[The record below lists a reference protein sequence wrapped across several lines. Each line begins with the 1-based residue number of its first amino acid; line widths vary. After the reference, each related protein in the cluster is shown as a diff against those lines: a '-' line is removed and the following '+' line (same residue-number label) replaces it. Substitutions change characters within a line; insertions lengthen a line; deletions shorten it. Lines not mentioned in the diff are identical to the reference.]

1 MVPIRP
7 FRLQLFQDIAE
18 IESEIGKLQSCT
30 TISEFRNDPNSMV
43 FVVAPPYHWD
53 PLPLSERRFQAEI
66 LGRYTQWSE
75 LLFRCYASH
84 SGDLRQEL
92 AEVDKYFREAIELN
106 GGWNVSGT
114 HQENREALTKKLTL
128 YRSLLNTPH
137 NSSGRVVVVPDTNAL
152 LAVADPT
159 AYRDVS
165 GCDQFDFV
173 LIPTV
178 LSELDQIKMS
188 RRDKDLGERAQKV
201 IQRLKG
207 YRAQGSVRDGV
218 TVDRTITVRMI
229 PTEPR
234 MAQLPS
240 WLDPQR
246 ADDRILGSAL
256 EIQFSDLSAAVL
268 LVTNDLNLQN
278 KAEMAFLPWAEPPA
292 SQIIGAGGTP

>member
-18 IESEIGKLQSCT
+18 IESEIGKLQSRT
-30 TISEFRNDPNSMV
+30 DISEFRNDPNSMF
-43 FVVAPPYHWD
+43 FVVGPRYHWE
-53 PLPLSERRFQAEI
+53 PLQPSERRFQAEI
-66 LGRYTQWSE
+66 LGRYTQWFE
-75 LLFRCYASH
+75 LFSRCHAGH
-84 SGDLRQEL
+84 SRDLRQEL
-92 AEVDKYFREAIELN
+92 AEVDKFVREAIELN
-106 GGWNVSGT
+106 SGWNVSGT
-114 HQENREALTKKLTL
+114 HQENCEALTKKLNI
-128 YRSLLNTPH
+128 YRTLLNTPH
-137 NSSGRVVVVPDTNAL
+137 NSSSSRVVVVPDTNAL

-188 RRDKDLGERAQKV
+188 RRDNDLGEKAQKV

-234 MAQLPS
+234 MAQLPN
-240 WLDPQR
+240 WLDPER
-246 ADDRILGSAL
+246 ADDRILGSTL
-256 EIQFSDLSAAVL
+256 IVQPLQFHDSDA
-268 LVTNDLNLQN
+268 
-278 KAEMAFLPWAEPPA
+278 
-292 SQIIGAGGTP
+292 